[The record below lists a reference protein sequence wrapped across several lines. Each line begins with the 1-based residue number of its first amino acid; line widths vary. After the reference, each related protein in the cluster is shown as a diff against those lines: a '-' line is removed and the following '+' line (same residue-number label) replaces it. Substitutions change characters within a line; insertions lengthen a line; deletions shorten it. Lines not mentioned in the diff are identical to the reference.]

1 MSRKAMLWA
10 GCGVML
16 LAGGY
21 FLWSRG
27 YSNVMGYGLL
37 LLCPLMHIF
46 MHGSHGHGGHGHGS
60 HGQHR
65 AASPNGTDG
74 ETSSQS
80 EKPACH

>member
-16 LAGGY
+16 LVGGY

-27 YSNVMGYGLL
+27 YENILVYGAL
-37 LLCPLMHIF
+37 LLCPLMHLF
-46 MHGSHGHGGHGHGS
+46 MHGSHGHGS
-60 HGQHR
+60 HGEHHAPTVNR
-65 AASPNGTDG
+65 PDG
-74 ETSSQS
+74 EQSSQA